1 MTQQMSFD
9 PFALWKQMYD
19 KMEEQWS
26 QTIDESMHKED
37 FSQWM
42 GQCLNGYLQYQDM
55 ARKSTEKYLEQAN
68 MPSRQDLSSVASMV
82 INIEEK
88 IDNLEQTIEEDI
100 LDNLKQLDAVK
111 EIKSLKTEMGRLS
124 KKMDQIVDLLQANR
138 ETAITLST
146 PVEDVIPPTEV
157 KTKDID

>member
-37 FSQWM
+37 FSKWM

-55 ARKSTEKYLEQAN
+55 ARKSTEKYLEQTN
-68 MPSRQDLSSVASMV
+68 MPSRQDLANVASMV

-88 IDNLEQTIEEDI
+88 VDCLEQTIEEDI
-100 LDNLKQLDAVK
+100 LDNLKQLDVLK
-111 EIKSLKTEMGRLS
+111 EVKSLKTEVARLS
-124 KKMDQIVDLLQANR
+124 KKMDQVVDLLQTKW
-138 ETAITLST
+138 ETAAALST
-146 PVEDVIPPTEV
+146 PVQEMKVPAEAKPKE
-157 KTKDID
+157 